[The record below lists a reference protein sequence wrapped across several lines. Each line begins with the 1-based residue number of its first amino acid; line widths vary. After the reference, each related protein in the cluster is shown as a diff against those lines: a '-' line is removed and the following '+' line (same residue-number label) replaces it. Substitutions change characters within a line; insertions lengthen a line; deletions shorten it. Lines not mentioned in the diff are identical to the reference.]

1 MREGSSLNELTEECA
16 LPEANPD
23 VEAEASHRLSC
34 MEIWGGNE
42 ATDALVRTSGLDAY
56 AYSQPYGGHLSGGDV
71 LYLTSCSSGRIS
83 RVLLADVVGH
93 GKPAGEAAL
102 RLRQLMGRSVD
113 IYNQAKLVK
122 ALNEEFS
129 SLQELGRFAS
139 AIVASYFRPT
149 GALTVCNA
157 GHPPPFYYSAKS
169 RTWKSWSGDTS
180 KEKVPVPSNLPLG
193 MFRSVEYDL
202 LTADFEP
209 GDLVLLYTD
218 GVIEASD
225 EEGHQ
230 LGTSG
235 LLEILQGL
243 EIEDVAEIVPG
254 VLQGLYGWTGARA
267 NEDDISLMLIGC
279 NDLKGSL
286 RDEVLAPVRHLR
298 HRMRGG
304 R

>member
-1 MREGSSLNELTEECA
+1 
-16 LPEANPD
+16 
-23 VEAEASHRLSC
+23 

-42 ATDALVRTSGLDAY
+42 ATDTLVRTSGLDAY
-56 AYSQPYGGHLSGGDV
+56 AYSQPYGGDLSGGDV

-102 RLRQLMGRSVD
+102 RLRQLMAGSVD
-113 IYNQAKLVK
+113 IYNQTKLVK

-129 SLQELGRFAS
+129 GLQELGRFAS
-139 AIVASYFRPT
+139 AVVASYFRPT
-149 GALTVCNA
+149 GALTICNA
-157 GHPPPFYYSAKS
+157 GHPPPIYFSARS
-169 RTWKSWSGDTS
+169 QAWRMWSSVASEDR
-180 KEKVPVPSNLPLG
+180 VPAPSNLPLG

-202 LTADFEP
+202 MTAHFEP
-209 GDLVLLYTD
+209 GDLLLLYTD

-225 EEGHQ
+225 EEGDQ

-235 LLEILQGL
+235 LLQILQGL
-243 EIEDVAEIVPG
+243 EISDTVGIVPG
-254 VLQGLYGWTGARA
+254 VLQGLYGWTGAGA
-267 NEDDISLMLIGC
+267 NEDDISLMLIAR

-298 HRMRGG
+298 HRISGG